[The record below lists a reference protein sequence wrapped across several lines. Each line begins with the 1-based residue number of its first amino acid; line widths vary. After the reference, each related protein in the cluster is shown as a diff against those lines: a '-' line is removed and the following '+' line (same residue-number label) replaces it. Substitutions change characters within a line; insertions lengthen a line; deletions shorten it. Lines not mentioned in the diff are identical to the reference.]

1 MAVKQTPSVPEG
13 KGICHK
19 TESTVIQSGR
29 PSGFSPDPLTEVI
42 RSGTRGLLASAVQA
56 EVADFLARHEHLADE
71 GGGAGAWCA
80 TGPCRSGR

>member
-42 RSGTRGLLASAVQA
+42 RSGARELLASAVQA

-71 GGGAGAWCA
+71 GGAGAWCA